1 MKKVLSLIVVLV
13 SLLSLSPIQAKAAGL
28 ITYAGGLFVPGK
40 GIVYVFKA
48 SGFRKRNIKNASI
61 FAGSNFH
68 KLSCTVNV
76 DDKKIVCVAGGG
88 LSDEYGG
95 ETGIIHLAGQIFYV
109 TIPYRIERKDT
120 DEESE
125 SGCGEPEVLGAVVQF
140 EDTDGS
146 SFTEFIPGDTLE
158 DVEGAAAEDVV
169 ANELAGYDV
178 VGDLSCGSAP
188 EEPEEGV

>member
-1 MKKVLSLIVVLV
+1 MKKVLLFVMVLV
-13 SLLSLSPIQAKAAGL
+13 SLLSLSPMQAKAAGL

-48 SGFRKRNIKNASI
+48 AGFRKRNIKNASI

-68 KLSCTVNV
+68 NLSCSVKV

-95 ETGIIHLAGQIFYV
+95 EAAIIHLAGQIFYV
-109 TIPYRIERKDT
+109 TIPYRIARKDA

-125 SGCGEPEVLGAVVQF
+125 SGCSEPEVLGADVQF
-140 EDTDGS
+140 EDTDGT
-146 SFTEFIPGDTLE
+146 SFTEFVPGSTLE
-158 DVEGAAAEDVV
+158 EVGSSAAEDVV
-169 ANELAGYDV
+169 ANELAGYHI
-178 VGDLSCGSAP
+178 VGDLTCGSAP
-188 EEPEEGV
+188 EEPEEGI